1 MKTIA
6 LVGNPNCGKTTL
18 FNRLTGARAHVGNWP
33 GVTVERLEGILR
45 EGTGKLVDLPG
56 LYSLTTFTPEE
67 AVTRDFLLSGETDF
81 ILNLVE
87 SRTLERSL
95 YLTLQLLELDIP
107 VTVVLSE
114 DAGMTD
120 CAALSKALGVPVFL
134 SEDPMLASALSR
146 AKKPSVPRYSRLLE
160 GFTAEAVSVLAQAPP
175 PKGNLRFWGLATL
188 EGVPPACGKGQQHRL
203 EEIRARLEKKT
214 GKEADTYIAE
224 ERYTL
229 ITGALEK
236 SRSGQPFLPKKEPAD
251 RLFLHRLL
259 ALPCLALVMA
269 GMFWLCFGTLG
280 QWIQRSINTGIEQV
294 SQWTGTLLQSMEA
307 ASWLESLVCEG
318 ILGGVGTVLCF
329 LPQLALLFLG
339 MAFLEQSGY
348 LARAAFLT
356 DRALQGMGLSG
367 RAFVPL
373 LMGFGCTTTAVM
385 SARTLRGEER
395 PNTIQMLP
403 YCSCGAK
410 FPVYM
415 LFAETFFPSHSGLA
429 VAACY
434 FMSLLFGT
442 AVVKTRKTPDEGF
455 LLELPPYRKP
465 SFSTICLNTW
475 ERCSDFLRRAGT
487 VLFLM
492 SISLWLLRHI
502 TLWPLAFALPEESLL
517 TDFADRMASFF
528 VPLGFGNRESAVAL
542 LMGIAGKEAVVSSF
556 GVLCEAGGSMVTLSQ
571 ALGALFTPVSA
582 VSFLVFF
589 TLYPPCISA
598 LSAISRELSF
608 WEALR
613 MVLRQTAVAYAAAF
627 IVYQMGMLLTMFLL

>member
-45 EGTGKLVDLPG
+45 DGTGKLVDLPG
-56 LYSLTTFTPEE
+56 LYSLTAFTPEE
-67 AVTRDFLLSGETDF
+67 AVTRDFLLSGEADF

-87 SRTLERSL
+87 SRTLERGL

-114 DAGMTD
+114 DTGMTD
-120 CAALSKALGVPVFL
+120 CASLSKALGTPVFL
-134 SEDPMLASALSR
+134 SEDPMLVPALSR
-146 AKKPSVPRYSRLLE
+146 AKKPSAPRYSRILE
-160 GFTAEAVSVLAQAPP
+160 GFTAEAVSILSQAPP
-175 PKGNLRFWGLATL
+175 PRGSLRFWGLAAL
-188 EGVPPACGKGQQHRL
+188 EGMPPACGKGQQHRL
-203 EEIRARLEKKT
+203 EEIRARMERKT

-236 SRSGQPFLPKKEPAD
+236 ARSGQSAFPKKEPAD

-280 QWIQRSINTGIEQV
+280 QWIQKNMDLGIERASKWTEILLENMEV
-294 SQWTGTLLQSMEA
+294 SPWLQ
-307 ASWLESLVCEG
+307 SLVCEG
-318 ILGGVGTVLCF
+318 ILGGVGIVLCF

-395 PNTIQMLP
+395 QNTIQILP

-434 FMSLLFGT
+434 FMSLAFGT
-442 AVVKTRKTPDEGF
+442 AAAKSRKALKEGF

-465 SFSTICLNTW
+465 SFRTICFNAW

-517 TDFADRMASFF
+517 AAFADRMASLF

-556 GVLCEAGGSMVTLSQ
+556 GVLCGAGGSMAVLRQ
-571 ALGALFTPVSA
+571 ALGGLFTPLSA
-582 VSFLVFF
+582 VSFLIFF
-589 TLYPPCISA
+589 SLYPPCISA
-598 LSAISRELSF
+598 LSAVSRELSF

-613 MVLRQTAVAYAAAF
+613 MVIRQTVTAYMAAF
-627 IVYQMGMLLTMFLL
+627 IVYQMGMLLDMFLL